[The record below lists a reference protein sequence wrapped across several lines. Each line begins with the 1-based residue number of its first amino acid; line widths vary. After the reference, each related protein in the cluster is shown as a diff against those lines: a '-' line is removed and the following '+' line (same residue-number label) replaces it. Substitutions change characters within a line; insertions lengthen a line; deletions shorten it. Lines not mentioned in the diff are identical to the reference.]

1 MHSRRLLVGLFLL
14 FSVAAVVGYGGV
26 GVLRSRQLKSGLNQ
40 AKREMA
46 AGRQGTA
53 RHRLIELGQLGGG
66 DGEVEYLLGVCELSQ
81 GRRSAALAA
90 WERVPPSSPWAV
102 EAAVQ
107 RGMALLEAGQFGRA
121 EEILTAARAGARGAD
136 ALPLLHALS
145 VLYQIEGRQ
154 DDLRESIIESW
165 PYTDT
170 PTLLVQKLSWL
181 DSAPLEVGTLYKT
194 LGIGPSDDDRV
205 WLGRAYLAARTGNL
219 DSATSLLT
227 ACLKRRPDDPVVWRA
242 FLEVAQTAGDVMGV
256 WQALEHLPAAEL
268 GAVNVARI
276 RAWLAARI
284 GAGAGDAE
292 RAALREL
299 VERDPG
305 DTAALDRLTALAAL
319 AGEDHEAAGLRL
331 KRAKVAAA
339 WLRYRELLAG
349 EATASGHAERANL
362 AEFLGRPVEARGWSL
377 LRDGR
382 AGSPGSGRPP
392 LDPQRAVGR
401 VHAAGNPAGQ
411 TVAAM
416 CADLR
421 PGAQPS
427 RRPAVAAASPTTPR
441 FDDAALAAGLRFI
454 QDNADS
460 PLKRLPETTS
470 GGVALFDYDGDGWL
484 DVYAVQGGALPP
496 VLNEPCGDHLFRN
509 RGDGTFEDV
518 TGPSGVAKMP
528 GGYGHGVAVGDYD
541 NDGDPDLFITRWQ
554 AYALWRNRGDGTFE
568 DVTAQAGLGG
578 NRDWPTSAAWADLD
592 GDGDLDLY
600 VCHYLVYDLEH
611 PRSCPDRRKGF
622 NQYCSP
628 RYFEALADHVFR
640 NDGGRFVDV
649 TRAAGFV
656 DPGGR
661 GLGVVAANLDDD
673 DRIDLYVAND
683 LSANYLFHNL
693 GDFRFEEI
701 AQTAGA
707 ATNGTGAYQAG
718 MGIACGDFDGDGR
731 PDLAVTNFFGE
742 STTFFR
748 NLGPGLF
755 CDETAAIGL
764 AAPTRSLLGFGITW
778 LDANNDGRL
787 DLISANGHVED
798 QRPAFPWKMPTQLL
812 LGGPDGRLHAPPGAG
827 GEVFRQLHLGRGL
840 AGGDLDNDGR
850 VDVLV
855 QSQNEPL
862 AFLHNQTQGGGHWV
876 TLHLEGVQS
885 NRDAVG
891 ARASVLAGGRW
902 QVVQRIGGGSFQ
914 SAADPR
920 LHFGLGD
927 ATAIDRLEVRWPSG
941 RLDRYIGLRVDRGY
955 KVREGSPEVEPLRGF
970 KHSSG

>member
-1 MHSRRLLVGLFLL
+1 MLSRRLRAGLFLL
-14 FSVAAVVGYGGV
+14 VLVAAVLGYGGV
-26 GVLRSRQLKSGLNQ
+26 RALRSRQLKSGLEE

-66 DGEVEYLLGVCELSQ
+66 DGEIEYVLGICELSQ

-90 WERVPPSSPWAV
+90 WERVPPSSPWAAQ
-102 EAAVQ
+102 AAVH
-107 RGMALLEAGQFGRA
+107 RGLALLDAGQYSRA
-121 EEILTAARAGARGAD
+121 EEILTAASARASGAD
-136 ALPLLHALS
+136 ALPLLHALG

-170 PTLLVQKLSWL
+170 PTLLVQKLSWH
-181 DSAPLEVGTLYKT
+181 DSALLEVGTLYKT
-194 LGIGPSDDDRV
+194 LGTGPSEDDRV

-219 DSATSLLT
+219 DSATRLLT

-242 FLEVAQTAGDVMGV
+242 FLELSQTAGDVAGV

-276 RAWLAARI
+276 RAWLAARL
-284 GAGAGDAE
+284 GDGDRE
-292 RAALREL
+292 RAALRAL

-305 DTAALDRLTALAAL
+305 DTAALDRLTALVAL
-319 AGEDHEAAGLRL
+319 AGEDQEAARLRK
-331 KRAKVAAA
+331 KRAEVTAA
-339 WLRYRELLAG
+339 WVRYRTLLAG
-349 EATASGHAERANL
+349 EATASGHAERASL
-362 AEFLGRPVEARGWSL
+362 AELLGRRVEARGWSV

-382 AGSPGSGRPP
+382 AGSPGPGRPP
-392 LDPQRAVGR
+392 LDPERAADR
-401 VHAAGNPAGQ
+401 VRAPGNPAGQ
-411 TVAAM
+411 TVAAL

-421 PGAQPS
+421 PGPPPL
-427 RRPAVAAASPTTPR
+427 RRPAVAAIAAATPQ
-441 FDDAALAAGLRFI
+441 FADAALAAGLRFI
-454 QDNADS
+454 HDNGES
-460 PLKRLPETTS
+460 PLKRLPETNS
-470 GGVALFDYDGDGWL
+470 GGVALLDYDRDGWL
-484 DVYAVQGGALPP
+484 DVYAVQGGPLPP
-496 VLNEPCGDHLFRN
+496 VPHEPCGDHLFRN

-518 TGPSGVAKMP
+518 TGHSGIAKMP

-554 AYALWRNRGDGTFE
+554 AYALCRNRGDGTFE

-600 VCHYLVYDLEH
+600 VCHYAVYDLEH
-611 PRSCPDRRKGF
+611 ARVCPGRQRGV

-628 RYFEALADHVFR
+628 RYFEAVADHVFR

-661 GLGVVAANLDDD
+661 GQGVVAANLDDD
-673 DRIDLYVAND
+673 DQIDLYVAND

-693 GDFRFEEI
+693 GGFRFEEI
-701 AQTAGA
+701 AHPAGA
-707 ATNGTGAYQAG
+707 ATSGTGAYQAG

-731 PDLAVTNFFGE
+731 PDLAVTNFYGE

-748 NLGPGLF
+748 NLGRGLF

-764 AAPTRSLLGFGITW
+764 AAPTRCLLGFGVAW

-812 LGGPDGRLHAPPGAG
+812 LGGSDGRLHAPPGAG
-827 GEVFRQLHLGRGL
+827 GEVFQQLHLGRGL
-840 AGGDLDNDGR
+840 ACGDLDNDGR

-862 AFLHNQTQGGGHWV
+862 AFLHNQTQAGGHWV
-876 TLHLEGVQS
+876 TLDLEGVES

-891 ARASVLAGGRW
+891 ARASVLAGGR
-902 QVVQRIGGGSFQ
+902 QRVVERIGGGSFQ

-941 RLDRYIGLRVDRGY
+941 RLEKYIGLRVDRGY

-970 KHSSG
+970 KRPSG